1 MVGDLPQTISVNGV
15 DYEIRTDFRDIIK
28 IIIAFSDPELEDKE
42 KAFVCLFIL
51 YEDFDALPKQEYEA
65 AYKAALA
72 FIDYGAG
79 EDDKHRPRTVD
90 WEQDE
95 KILFPDINKVA
106 GYEVR
111 TAEYVHWWTFVGYF
125 LAVTEGLSSTVINLR
140 SKKAKGKKLEKHER
154 EFWNANKSICLLREK
169 LTEEEQAQKD
179 RLNALL
185 N

>member
-1 MVGDLPQTISVNGV
+1 MVGDLPRTISVNGV

-28 IIIAFSDPELEDKE
+28 IIIAFNDPELEDKE

-51 YEDFDALPKQEYEA
+51 YEDFDAIPKQEYEA

-72 FIDYGAG
+72 FIDYGVG

-125 LAVTEGLSSTVINLR
+125 LAVTEGLSSTVISLR
-140 SKKAKGKKLEKHER
+140 GKKAKGKKLEKHER

-185 N
+185 G

>member
-1 MVGDLPQTISVNGV
+1 MVGDLPRTISVNGV

-28 IIIAFSDPELEDKE
+28 IIIAFNDPELEDKE

-72 FIDYGAG
+72 FIDYGVG

-106 GYEVR
+106 GYDVR
-111 TAEYVHWWTFVGYF
+111 TAKYVHWWTFVGYF
-125 LAVTEGLSSTVINLR
+125 LAVTEGLSSTVISLR

-154 EFWNANKSICLLREK
+154 EFWNANKGICLLREK

-185 N
+185 G